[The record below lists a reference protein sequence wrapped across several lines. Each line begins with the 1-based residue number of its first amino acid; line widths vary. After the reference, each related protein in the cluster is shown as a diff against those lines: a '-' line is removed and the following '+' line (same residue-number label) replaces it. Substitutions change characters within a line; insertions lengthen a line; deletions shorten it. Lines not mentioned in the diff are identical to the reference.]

1 MQIRT
6 QLDHWTK
13 TSWLQFLE
21 ILLILFFCFPL
32 INSAFTIL
40 PIWLYEQAN
49 QNTNAPLLE
58 SLKNISYEFVALL
71 FLVLYTMKYKPLR
84 QLVLPAV
91 DFQCL
96 KTFRMYIY
104 VLIYYVIGA
113 FIDFFILDKLFP
125 EPLQEQLD
133 VLDFATLEHYKF
145 LLVLAVGIIAPIY
158 EELVCRGLLLR
169 FFEEKFTFWPAALL
183 SSLLFGIA
191 HTYSVGVMVSTFIT
205 GLFAALL
212 YKQTK
217 SIIPAMLLHII
228 INTSSFFY

>member
-1 MQIRT
+1 MQIHT
-6 QLDHWTK
+6 QLDHRIK
-13 TSWLQFLE
+13 TSWLLFLG
-21 ILLILFFCFPL
+21 ILLVLFFCFPL
-32 INSAFTIL
+32 INSALTIL

-49 QNTNAPLLE
+49 PNTNTALLE
-58 SLKNISYEFVALL
+58 SIKNISYEFVALL
-71 FLVLYTMKYKPLR
+71 FFVLYILKYKPLR
-84 QLVLPAV
+84 QLILPAI

-104 VLIYYVIGA
+104 VLIYYAIGV
-113 FIDFFILDKLFP
+113 FIDFYILDKLFP
-125 EPLQEQLD
+125 ESLQEQLD
-133 VLDFATLEHYKF
+133 ALDFATLENYKF
-145 LLVLAVGIIAPIY
+145 LLVLAVGIFAPLY

-183 SSLLFGIA
+183 SSLLFSIA
-191 HTYSVGVMVSTFIT
+191 HTYSIGIMVSAFVT
-205 GLFAALL
+205 GLFASLL